1 MDKWYMVTAVGKDQT
16 GIVAAITGALFD
28 GGCHL
33 GEASMARLG
42 DSFTVMMMVRHANGE
57 KTLRSLLEAAV
68 EKMHLHLHVDPVD
81 GVLHHHV
88 IPNLR
93 ISVFGADRPGIVAQ
107 VTRVL
112 ASDGLSICH
121 LETDVAGTQERPIY
135 VMHIEAKGRESAEA
149 LQSRLRQ
156 AVGAG
161 LDVRVA
167 DLDLVI
173 G

>member
-1 MDKWYMVTAVGKDQT
+1 MASWYMVTAVGKDQT
-16 GIVAAITGALFD
+16 GIVAAITGALYE

-42 DSFTVMMMVRHANGE
+42 DSFTVMMMVKHSGDE
-57 KTLRSLLEAAV
+57 TGLRSMLEAAV
-68 EKMHLHLHVDPVD
+68 EKMHLHLHVDAVD
-81 GVLHHHV
+81 GALHHHV

-112 ASDGLSICH
+112 ALEGLGICH
-121 LETDVAGTQERPIY
+121 LETDVGGTPQQPIY
-135 VMHIEAKGRESAEA
+135 VMHIEANGRESAEA
-149 LQSRLRQ
+149 LQAKLRH

-167 DLDLVI
+167 ALDMVL